1 MVEATQRISQH
12 RVMKVVCCQLDI
24 VWEDKEANFSKVE
37 SMAARA
43 NLPAGSL
50 FVLPEMFAT
59 GFSFNLGLTA
69 ENPGGRTESFMAGLA
84 RKFSIY
90 VAGGLV
96 SFRDSQ
102 PSNQAVLFS
111 PKGELIDRYSKIFLF
126 SGADEHIH
134 HAAGSRI
141 PGFELEGF
149 HAAMF
154 ICYDLR
160 FPEIFRSSALKGVE
174 LMIVIANWPVVRI
187 QHWITLLQARA
198 IENQAC
204 VVGVNRAGQD
214 PALVYPGRSVIVDPH
229 GNIMTDG
236 GSGEGLISAD
246 LDFKEVRDWRRIFPA
261 LRDIRKEFLSQ
272 K

>member
-1 MVEATQRISQH
+1 
-12 RVMKVVCCQLDI
+12 MKVACCQLDI

-37 SMAARA
+37 SMAAGA
-43 NLPAGSL
+43 NLPSGSL

-69 ENPGGRTESFMAGLA
+69 ENPGGRTEIFLAELA

-96 SFRDSQ
+96 SFQDSK

-111 PKGELIDRYSKIFLF
+111 PKGELIYRYSKIFPF
-126 SGADEHIH
+126 SGAGEHMH

-141 PGFELEGF
+141 PGFKLEGF
-149 HAAMF
+149 QAAMF

-160 FPEIFRSSALKGVE
+160 FPEIFRSSALNGVE

-198 IENQAC
+198 IENQAY

-214 PALVYPGRSVIVDPH
+214 PALIYPGRSIIVDPH
-229 GNIMTDG
+229 GNIMADAR
-236 GSGEGLISAD
+236 SEEGLMSAD
-246 LDFKEVRDWRRIFPA
+246 LDVNEVQNWRRNFPA
-261 LRDIRKEFLSQ
+261 IRDIRKEFLSHP
-272 K
+272 

>member
-1 MVEATQRISQH
+1 MVETTQMISQH
-12 RVMKVVCCQLDI
+12 PFMKVTCCQLDI
-24 VWEDKEANFSKVE
+24 VWEDKEANFSKIE
-37 SMAARA
+37 AMIASA
-43 NLPAGSL
+43 NLPVGSL

-69 ENPGGRTESFMAGLA
+69 ENPGGSTESFMAGLA

-90 VAGGLV
+90 VIGGLV

-102 PSNQAVLFS
+102 PSNQSVLFS
-111 PKGELIDRYSKIFLF
+111 PKGELIDRYSKIFPF

-134 HAAGSRI
+134 HAAGTRI
-141 PGFELEGF
+141 SGFELEGF

-160 FPEIFRSSALKGVE
+160 FPEIFRSAALEGVE

-198 IENQAC
+198 IENQAY

-229 GNIMTDG
+229 GNIIADG
-236 GSGEGLISAD
+236 GSGEKLLSAD
-246 LDFKEVRDWRRIFPA
+246 LDLKEVRNWRSTFPA
-261 LRDIRKEFLSQ
+261 VRDIRREFLSQ
-272 K
+272 P